1 MNLSS
6 HLHTHAKELA
16 QLIQQGGHLLVVD
29 TALISPTEREQ
40 IVSTDHSGALLS
52 GAINLW
58 EPGLLTLLSDLS
70 SRVSGDGCPEQPP
83 ERPQPSYALLFEAA
97 LKQLGLLASSS
108 SAPWAFWQALE
119 DGIAAETDDL
129 WMALEPCQWLVS
141 TQQVELQ
148 RSLSSPPFSP
158 QLINL
163 VQAGLDRLEAS
174 FVTGRSGRGY
184 LRFKKAFDL
193 QSAWP
198 ESLEGLS
205 ADDFLPKGSHARR
218 WRQFITEFEM
228 ALAMNPDPSPTQSLW
243 PWGLGQ
249 TANKA
254 EMKEPYKTGQ
264 SERLLTNSI
273 NILEDMAGP
282 EAPLALRGLHQW
294 LATQGKVMTI
304 EWRNFKQVQTV
315 EEWLS
320 EWHSLMTHIETIK
333 NKRGDGQ
340 TNKPWAVLLQNQWT
354 YKLYMQPHDSQIRN
368 NHFPSA
374 LKRFVKSLGGLARY
388 TLPTQGSKTKDNAL
402 TQLLALASWTHED
415 KAPTL

>member
-1 MNLSS
+1 
-6 HLHTHAKELA
+6 
-16 QLIQQGGHLLVVD
+16 VVD
-29 TALISPTEREQ
+29 TALISPTEHDQ
-40 IVSTDHSGALLS
+40 IARTDHSGALLS
-52 GAINLW
+52 RAINLW

-108 SAPWAFWQALE
+108 SAPWAYWQALE

-129 WMALEPCQWLVS
+129 WMALEPCQWQVS
-141 TQQVELQ
+141 TQQVQLQ
-148 RSLSSPPFSP
+148 RSLSNPPFSP
-158 QLINL
+158 QLIDL

-205 ADDFLPKGSHARR
+205 ADDFLPQGSHARR
-218 WRQFITEFEM
+218 WRQFITELEM

-243 PWGLGQ
+243 PWGMGQ
-249 TANKA
+249 TPNKA
-254 EMKEPYKTGQ
+254 EIKEPYETGQ
-264 SERLLTNSI
+264 SKRLSANSL
-273 NILEDMAGP
+273 NILKDMAES
-282 EAPLALRGLHQW
+282 EAPLALRGMHQW
-294 LATQGKVMTI
+294 LVKQGKAMTI

-315 EEWLS
+315 EDWLS
-320 EWHSLMTHIETIK
+320 EWHSLVTHIETIK
-333 NKRGDGQ
+333 NKQGHDQ

-354 YKLYMQPHDSQIRN
+354 YKLYMQPHDSQTRN
-368 NHFPSA
+368 NHFSSA

-388 TLPTQGSKTKDNAL
+388 TLPTQGTKTKDNAL
-402 TQLLALASWTHED
+402 TQLLALASWARGN